1 MICTERGERKRKRER
16 VKKKEKVGPF
26 CLREFSK
33 QKRRRVWIVGPIL
46 LFSANPENLV
56 ILSLKLEKREKK
68 PSFFV
73 ITSYYY
79 SLSPISLVSLAL
91 LYTYWVG

>member
-1 MICTERGERKRKRER
+1 M
-16 VKKKEKVGPF
+16 
-26 CLREFSK
+26 
-33 QKRRRVWIVGPIL
+33 GPIL

>member
-1 MICTERGERKRKRER
+1 MICTERGERKRKKERER

-33 QKRRRVWIVGPIL
+33 QKRRRVWIVGPML

-56 ILSLKLEKREKK
+56 ILSL
-68 PSFFV
+68 
-73 ITSYYY
+73 
-79 SLSPISLVSLAL
+79 SLSQIRKERKETFFLR
-91 LYTYWVG
+91 YY